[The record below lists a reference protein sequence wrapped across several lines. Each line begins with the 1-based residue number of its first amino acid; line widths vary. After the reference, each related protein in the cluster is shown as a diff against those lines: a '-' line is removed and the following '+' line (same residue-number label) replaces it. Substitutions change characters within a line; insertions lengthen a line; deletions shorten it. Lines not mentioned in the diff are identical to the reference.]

1 MDSGPIDRLAP
12 ISKFHRHEARLKR
25 KKWNA
30 SFFLR
35 ACLKSHFFF
44 VEALVLKRRGLSK
57 PHPDRGFG
65 QIALSVVVAP

>member
-1 MDSGPIDRLAP
+1 
-12 ISKFHRHEARLKR
+12 
-25 KKWNA
+25 
-30 SFFLR
+30 
-35 ACLKSHFFF
+35 LKSHFFF